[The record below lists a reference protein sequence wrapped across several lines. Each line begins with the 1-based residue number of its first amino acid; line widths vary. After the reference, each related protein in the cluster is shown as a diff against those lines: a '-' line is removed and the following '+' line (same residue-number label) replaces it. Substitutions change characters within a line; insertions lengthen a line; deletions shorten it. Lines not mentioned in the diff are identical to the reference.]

1 MLATVPAMTPDPFPE
16 LRQPIQ
22 VGTMALDHRIV
33 VPPHGGGAGALLGSP
48 AQFEQHCA
56 HWLAKVDGGVQW
68 IGGGPT
74 FVRNP
79 LPPGFEP
86 TGIGAHGPGF
96 FRHPDFV
103 PRLGTFAD
111 RVHDAGGFLSVQMVL
126 QGGMPLAPSHE
137 PSGYYDHR
145 IPHAVDLDEIAWLV
159 REYGESAALAAEAGV
174 DAIELHA
181 NHDDLL
187 QWFLSPLTNHRA
199 DGYGGDPEA
208 RRRLLRE
215 VVESIRGHVGRPIT
229 LGLRLCLDEM
239 IDGGYGLDECQRVM
253 AAFTEEGT
261 VDYFSLDVGSN
272 WGAPSY
278 IPPGSYPEAAWAPLC
293 GQARQATD
301 RPVVYAGRAATPET
315 AAAVIARGDA
325 DLVAMA
331 RAIMADPQFVA
342 KAASGRRALIR
353 PCIGLNE
360 CIHRQTV
367 EGLVYGCAV
376 NPRAGRESE
385 DDLAATDRPR
395 RILVAGGG
403 PAGMEAAALAAEI
416 GHDVA
421 LWERADHLGGQFA
434 IAARAGMN
442 GTFSDWITWQG
453 ERLARA
459 GVGVSL
465 RREATVEDVVG
476 AGVDT
481 VIVATGARPRPLAV
495 PGAGHPGVVQGAD
508 VLSGAAEI
516 GSRVLVVAE
525 DDRPAPVAVADHL
538 AGGGHDVTLVFQ
550 TPAVAPLV
558 GKYSMGALLARL
570 DAGGVQLVPLTRV
583 VGIGLPQVDLAHA
596 YSGRRWSAGPFDSVV
611 LSCGAV
617 PVDGLYHDLKGRHS
631 DVHLLGDAYAPRR
644 VVFATRQAW
653 DLVRTL
659 R

>member
-1 MLATVPAMTPDPFPE
+1 MPTTTTCSSGSSRRSRTTAT
-16 LRQPIQ
+16 
-22 VGTMALDHRIV
+22 
-33 VPPHGGGAGALLGSP
+33 
-48 AQFEQHCA
+48 
-56 HWLAKVDGGVQW
+56 
-68 IGGGPT
+68 
-74 FVRNP
+74 
-79 LPPGFEP
+79 
-86 TGIGAHGPGF
+86 
-96 FRHPDFV
+96 
-103 PRLGTFAD
+103 
-111 RVHDAGGFLSVQMVL
+111 
-126 QGGMPLAPSHE
+126 
-137 PSGYYDHR
+137 
-145 IPHAVDLDEIAWLV
+145 
-159 REYGESAALAAEAGV
+159 
-174 DAIELHA
+174 
-181 NHDDLL
+181 
-187 QWFLSPLTNHRA
+187 

-208 RRRLLRE
+208 RRRFLRE

-253 AAFTEEGT
+253 AAFTAEGT

-301 RPVVYAGRAATPET
+301 RPVVYAGRVVKPET

-331 RAIMADPQFVA
+331 RAIMADPQLVA
-342 KAASGRRALIR
+342 KSASGRRELIR

-367 EGLVYGCAV
+367 EGLDLRLCGQPSSRPRGRGGPGAV
-376 NPRAGRESE
+376 
-385 DDLAATDRPR
+385 TRPR
-395 RILVAGGG
+395 RILVVGGG
-403 PAGMEAAALAAEI
+403 PAGMEVAALAAEV

-421 LWERADHLGGQFA
+421 LWERDDHLGGQFA
-434 IAARAGMN
+434 IAARARMN

-459 GVGVSL
+459 GVDVALG
-465 RREATVEDVVG
+465 REATAEDVV
-476 AGVDT
+476 AARADT
-481 VIVATGARPRPLAV
+481 VVVATGARPRPLTV
-495 PGAGHPGVVQGAD
+495 PGADHERVVQGTD
-508 VLSGAAEI
+508 VLTGAASV
-516 GSRVLVVAE
+516 GPRVLVVAE

-538 AGGGHDVTLVFQ
+538 AAGGHDVTLVFQ
-550 TPAVAPLV
+550 TPALAPLV

-570 DAGGVQLVPLTRV
+570 DGGGVQLVPLTRV
-583 VGIGLPQVDLAHA
+583 VGIELPDVELAHA

-617 PVDGLYHDLKGRHS
+617 PVDGLYHELKGSHP

-653 DLVRTL
+653 DLVRSL
-659 R
+659 A

>member
-1 MLATVPAMTPDPFPE
+1 MTDTTFSE

-33 VPPHGGGAGALLGSP
+33 VPPHGGGAGALLGTA

-56 HWLAKVDGGVQW
+56 HWLAKVEGGVQW

-137 PSGYYDHR
+137 LSGYYDHR

-159 REYGESAALAAEAGV
+159 REYGESAALAAEAGI

-187 QWFLSPLTNHRA
+187 QWFLSPLTNHRT

-208 RRRLLRE
+208 RRRFLRE
-215 VVESIRGHVGRPIT
+215 VVESIRGHVGRPLT

-239 IDGGYGLDECQRVM
+239 IDGGYGLEECQRVM
-253 AAFTEEGT
+253 AAFTAEET

-301 RPVVYAGRAATPET
+301 RPVVYAGRVAKPET
-315 AAAVIARGDA
+315 AAAVVARGDA

-331 RAIMADPQFVA
+331 RAIMADPQLVA
-342 KAASGRRALIR
+342 KTASGRRELVR

-367 EGLVYGCAV
+367 EGLLYGCAV
-376 NPRAGRESE
+376 NPRAGRESQ
-385 DDLAATDRPR
+385 DDLEPSREPR
-395 RILVAGGG
+395 RILVVGGG
-403 PAGMEAAALAAEI
+403 PAGMEVAALAAEV
-416 GHDVA
+416 GHEVT

-434 IAARAGMN
+434 IAARARMN

-453 ERLARA
+453 ERLGRA
-459 GVGVSL
+459 GVRVELGRDAV
-465 RREATVEDVVG
+465 AEDVLAAG
-476 AGVDT
+476 ADT
-481 VIVATGARPRPLAV
+481 VVVATGARPRPLAA
-495 PGAGHPGVVQGAD
+495 PGADDARVVQGTD
-508 VLSGAAEI
+508 VLTGAASV

-538 AGGGHDVTLVFQ
+538 AGDGHEVTLVFQ
-550 TPAVAPLV
+550 TPALAPLV

-583 VGIGLPQVDLAHA
+583 VGIALPLVELTHA
-596 YSGRRWSAGPFDSVV
+596 YSGRRWSAGPFDNVV

-617 PVDGLYHDLKGRHS
+617 PVDRLYHALKRRHP

-644 VVFATRQAW
+644 VVFATHQAW
-653 DLVRTL
+653 DLVRTFA
-659 R
+659 